1 MSSVSSEGNDL
12 NVLEN
17 QQRQQEIYKQKRIL
31 VQTKSSPSKLISKR
45 NTKREQVKCACVN
58 CKKSC
63 KKCDDERP
71 CQRCIRLNIAETCK
85 DSIRKERKLGK
96 RSRHI
101 REICHSSLHENIDK
115 KIKKEPAIK
124 KHVPSEESNLNN
136 TLENQQQQQVLSKE
150 KNLQVQLQRSLTWPT
165 AEKTTKR
172 EQVKC
177 ACVNCQKS
185 RKKCDDKRPCQRCI
199 DLNITETCKDSIRKA
214 RKSIKRG
221 PYKHHVQQK
230 K

>member
-85 DSIRKERKLGK
+85 DSIRKERKL
-96 RSRHI
+96 
-101 REICHSSLHENIDK
+101 
-115 KIKKEPAIK
+115 
-124 KHVPSEESNLNN
+124 VPSEESNLNN

-214 RKSIKRG
+214 RKSIKREISIIRILKFV
-221 PYKHHVQQK
+221 Y
-230 K
+230 